1 MQDIKSIEDLI
12 EIQKA
17 CGISSELIDNST
29 LHSDGGTIYIIRR
42 EDFYNKQVPYS
53 RRDFFKIS
61 LMIGDGTLC
70 YASKGIKIDQAALV
84 FFNPLV
90 PYAWETVSENQS
102 GYCCLFTEEFVTQ
115 NKLLNDSPFF
125 KIGADPVFFLSEQ
138 QKATLSILFE
148 KMLAEI
154 GSEYRYKSLLLQNYL
169 ELIVHEALKMKPSDS
184 YFTYTD
190 ASTRITNLF
199 LELLER
205 QFPVDPIKHPLKL
218 KAANDFACSLSV
230 HVNHLNRAVKEIT
243 NHTTSWHIAD
253 RVIREARLLLKNTDW
268 SIADVAYSLG
278 FEYPAYFNS
287 FFKKQTGL
295 TPLIV
300 RK

>member
-1 MQDIKSIEDLI
+1 MQDIKSIKDLI
-12 EIQKA
+12 DIQKA
-17 CGISSELIDNST
+17 CGISSDLINSST

-53 RRDFFKIS
+53 RRDFYKIS
-61 LMIGDGTLC
+61 LMIGEGTLC

-90 PYAWETVSENQS
+90 PYAWETMSENQS
-102 GYCCLFTEEFVTQ
+102 GYCCLFTEEFITM
-115 NKLLNDSPFF
+115 NKLLSDSPFF
-125 KIGADPVFFLSEQ
+125 RIGTNPVFFLNEQ
-138 QKATLSILFE
+138 QKTTLSMLFE

-154 GSEYRYKSLLLQNYL
+154 GSEYKHKQLLLQNYL
-169 ELIVHEALKMKPSDS
+169 ELIVHEALKMQPSDS
-184 YFTYTD
+184 YFAYTD
-190 ASTRITNLF
+190 APTRITNLF

-205 QFPVDPIKHPLKL
+205 QFPVDPLKHPLKL
-218 KAANDFACSLSV
+218 KAANDFASSLSV

-243 NHTTSWHIAD
+243 SHTTSWHIAD
-253 RVIREARLLLKNTDW
+253 RIVREAQQLLKNTSW
-268 SIADVAYSLG
+268 PIADVAYSLG

-295 TPLIV
+295 TPLTV